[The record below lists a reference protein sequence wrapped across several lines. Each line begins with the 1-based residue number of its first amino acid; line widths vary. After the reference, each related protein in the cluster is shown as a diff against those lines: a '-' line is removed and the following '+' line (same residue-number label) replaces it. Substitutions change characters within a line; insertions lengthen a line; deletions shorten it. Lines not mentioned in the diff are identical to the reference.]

1 MKVAGCIKWKRIA
14 ALAILVTFFCPATA
28 HLEGIATQ
36 YNDENNILWP
46 KSPLYDHAVND
57 ADVRDVLTQIISTA
71 GFRYV
76 FKPGVRGTITY
87 KFRSIA
93 LGSAFDRIIELSGLQ
108 YSYDPY
114 SQTITILPAL
124 EQAEE
129 LIELN
134 RVDPRAVKQA
144 AVRLDIGEIK
154 ADTQRRVVYIRGSLK
169 QVQALR
175 DLVQTLENK
184 EKSNLAEVVTLSK
197 INADEVKSAV
207 CLRGRPPSVAV
218 LTRGRFAALQ
228 AVSFAALQ
236 GTVLWRGLRSFQ
248 ALSVG
253 AGGVPIRNGRLSRL
267 PSHRARW

>member
-144 AVRLDIGEIK
+144 AVRLDIGGEIK

-197 INADEVKSAV
+197 INADEVKSAAAKPMEGFSKAKTGIQPEIIAV
-207 CLRGRPPSVAV
+207 GDNKKAVMLRGTADQIQIMKDMIRALEDGRPTPAVA
-218 LTRGRFAALQ
+218 A
-228 AVSFAALQ
+228 
-236 GTVLWRGLRSFQ
+236 
-248 ALSVG
+248 
-253 AGGVPIRNGRLSRL
+253 N
-267 PSHRARW
+267 